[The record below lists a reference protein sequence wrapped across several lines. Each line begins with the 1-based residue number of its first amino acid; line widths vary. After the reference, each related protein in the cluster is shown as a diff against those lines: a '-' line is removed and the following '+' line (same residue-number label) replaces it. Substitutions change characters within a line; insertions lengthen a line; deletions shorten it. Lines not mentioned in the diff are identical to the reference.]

1 MNQTNN
7 FLFKSLNNEQLQAVN
22 HVHGPLLV
30 VAGAGSGK
38 TKALTHRI
46 ANLIENNS
54 VDPYNIL
61 AVTFTNKAAKEM
73 KARLEILLAQELAMN
88 QFGQPW
94 STLSEID
101 QNQLRTSIHRD
112 KLNDLWIG
120 TFHSLFSRLLRY
132 DIEKYND
139 PEGLKWSRQFSIY
152 DETDSQTL
160 VKEIVIQDM
169 NLDPKRFDPKKI
181 KRAISNAKNQCFTSN
196 DLEEKADNQF
206 DKTVAEAYKRYR
218 ISLSRN
224 NALDFDDLL
233 LLPVFLLRQN
243 SLVRDY
249 WHKRFHHILV
259 DEYQDT
265 NRTQYELIKLITA
278 GNTEPKEFCNWEG
291 RSIFVVGDADQSIY
305 SFRAADFRILIGFQE
320 DFRNSSNNDNKASL
334 IKLENNYRSS
344 SNILN
349 AANSLIENNAE
360 RIDKVLR
367 PTKDKGELLKLL
379 SCDDEISEA
388 EAITNKLKI
397 LNNSNKKSI
406 WKNFA
411 ILYRTR
417 AQSRV
422 LEESLVRWRIPY
434 TIFGGLRFYD
444 RREIKDAIAY
454 LKVLVNSSDNVS
466 LLRIINVPRRGI
478 GKTTIQKLNDLSNRL
493 NMPLWEVLNDKQ
505 SLEDT
510 VGRSSRGI
518 NKFTEIMNDLLC
530 YLENS
535 GPAQLLQLILEK
547 SGYLSDLLAN
557 SSEDSEDR
565 RNNLQELI
573 NAATQYEE
581 ETENGDVEGFL
592 STAALTTENDT
603 SKDNPNSVT
612 LMTLH
617 NSKGLEFQN
626 VFITGLEQGLF
637 PSHRS
642 IDTPSL
648 LEEERRLCYVGITRA
663 KERVF
668 LSHARQRRLWGGMRE
683 VTIPSIFLAEIPEH
697 LIDGEVPQTG
707 GASIRRDWHLDR
719 LTRVDRDSNNT
730 ILDKPTNAVRKMY
743 SGPSKGKNWKVGDK
757 LIHSKFGKGEI
768 IHIFG
773 NGEKISLAV
782 KFGNKGSKIL
792 DPRLAPIR
800 LTTSN

>member
-1 MNQTNN
+1 MHQTNN
-7 FLFKSLNNEQLQAVN
+7 FLFKSLNNAQLKAVN
-22 HVHGPLLV
+22 HINGPLLV

-73 KARLEILLAQELAMN
+73 KARLQVLLAQEIALN

-94 STLSEID
+94 STLKEFD
-101 QNQLRTSIHRD
+101 QNQLRTNIDQER
-112 KLNDLWIG
+112 LRDLWIG
-120 TFHSLFSRLLRY
+120 TFHALFSRLLRY
-132 DIEKYND
+132 DIEKYQD
-139 PEGLKWSRQFSIY
+139 PEGLTWTRQFSIY

-160 VKEIVIQDM
+160 VKEIVGQDM
-169 NLDPKRFDPKKI
+169 GLDPKRFDPKKI
-181 KRAISNAKNQCFTSN
+181 KRAISNAKNQCFTTN
-196 DLEEKADNQF
+196 DLEEKADNHF
-206 DKTVAEAYKRYR
+206 DKIIADVYRRYR
-218 ISLSRN
+218 ISLSKN

-243 SLVRDY
+243 DLVRDY
-249 WHKRFHHILV
+249 WHKRFQHVLV

-278 GNTEPKEFCNWEG
+278 GNTEPNKFCKWND

-320 DFRNSSNNDNKASL
+320 DFKNSSNNDQKASL
-334 IKLENNYRSS
+334 VKLEENYRSS
-344 SNILN
+344 SNILT
-349 AANSLIENNAE
+349 AANSLIENNTE
-360 RIDKVLR
+360 RIDKVLKATR
-367 PTKDKGELLKLL
+367 KEGELLKLL

-388 EAITNKLKI
+388 EAITTKLRS
-397 LNNSNKKSI
+397 LNNYNNQPI

-444 RREIKDAIAY
+444 RREVKDAVAY

-478 GKTTIQKLNDLSNRL
+478 GKTTIQKLNELSNKL
-493 NMPLWEVLNDKQ
+493 NIPLWEVINDKQ
-505 SLEDT
+505 SLVET
-510 VGRSSRGI
+510 LGRSSKGI
-518 NKFTEIMNDLLC
+518 NKFTELMNDLLC
-530 YLENS
+530 YVENS
-535 GPAQLLQLILEK
+535 GPAQILQLILEK
-547 SGYLSDLLAN
+547 SGYLSDLLT
-557 SSEDSEDR
+557 SGSEESEDR

-573 NAATQYEE
+573 NAATQFEE
-581 ETENGDVEGFL
+581 ETENPDLEGFL
-592 STAALTTENDT
+592 STAALTTDNDT
-603 SKDNPNSVT
+603 KKNHPNSVT

-668 LSHARQRRLWGGMRE
+668 LSHARERRLWGGMRE
-683 VTIPSIFLAEIPEH
+683 ATIPSIFLSEIPEK
-697 LIDGEVPQTG
+697 LIDGELPQSG
-707 GASIRRDWHLDR
+707 GASIRRDRHLDR
-719 LTRVDRDSNNT
+719 LTRVDRNDSNEFINRP
-730 ILDKPTNAVRKMY
+730 INAVRKLY
-743 SGPSKGKNWKVGDK
+743 SGPSKGKSWLIGDK
-757 LIHSKFGKGEI
+757 VIHSKFGKGEI

-773 NGEKISLAV
+773 SGEKISLAV
-782 KFGNKGSKIL
+782 KFGDKGSKIL

-800 LTTSN
+800 AIK

>member
-1 MNQTNN
+1 MSQTNN
-7 FLFKSLNNEQLQAVN
+7 FLFKSLNNEQLQAVK
-22 HVHGPLLV
+22 HVYGPLLV

-54 VDPYNIL
+54 IDPYNIL

-73 KARLEILLAQELAMN
+73 KARLEVLLAQELAFN

-94 STLSEID
+94 TTLKEID
-101 QNQLRTSIHRD
+101 QNQLRTNVHQER
-112 KLNDLWIG
+112 LQDLWIG

-132 DIEKYND
+132 DIEKYTD
-139 PEGLKWSRQFSIY
+139 PEGLKWTRQFSIY

-160 VKEIVIQDM
+160 VKEIISQDM
-169 NLDPKRFDPKKI
+169 NLDPKRYDPKKI
-181 KRAISNAKNQCFTSN
+181 KRLISNAKNQCLNSN
-196 DLEEKADNQF
+196 DLLAKADNNF

-218 ISLSRN
+218 ISLSKN
-224 NALDFDDLL
+224 NSLDFDDLL

-243 SLVRDY
+243 DIVRDY
-249 WHKRFHHILV
+249 WHKRFKHILV

-278 GNTEPKEFCNWEG
+278 GNTEPKKFFSWED

-320 DFRNSSNNDNKASL
+320 DFKNSLYDNTKSSL
-334 IKLENNYRSS
+334 IKLEENYRSS
-344 SNILN
+344 SNILD
-349 AANSLIENNAE
+349 AANSLIENNSE
-360 RIDKVLR
+360 RIDKVLKA
-367 PTKDKGELLKLL
+367 TKEKGELLKLL

-388 EAITNKLKI
+388 EAITNKIKL
-397 LNNSNKKSI
+397 LNNNNQKPI

-478 GKTTIQKLNDLSNRL
+478 GKTTIQKLNELSNRL
-493 NMPLWEVLNDKQ
+493 NIPLWEVLNDKQ
-505 SLEDT
+505 SLEET
-510 VGRSSRGI
+510 IGRSSKGI
-518 NKFTEIMNDLLC
+518 NKFTKVMNDLLC

-547 SGYLSDLLAN
+547 SGYLSDLL
-557 SSEDSEDR
+557 SSGTEESEDR

-581 ETENGDVEGFL
+581 ETESGDVEGFL
-592 STAALTTENDT
+592 STAALTTDNDT
-603 SKDNPNSVT
+603 QKNNPNSVT

-668 LSHARQRRLWGGMRE
+668 LSHARERRLWGGMRE
-683 VTIPSIFLAEIPEH
+683 ATIPSIFLSEIPED
-697 LIDGEVPQTG
+697 LMDGELPQTG

-719 LTRVDRDSNNT
+719 LTRVDRNNPNEFVN
-730 ILDKPTNAVRKMY
+730 KPINAVRKLY
-743 SGPSKGKNWKVGDK
+743 SGPSKGKSWIVGDK

-773 NGEKISLAV
+773 SGEKISLAV
-782 KFGNKGSKIL
+782 KFGDKGSKIL

-800 LTTSN
+800 YVS

>member
-1 MNQTNN
+1 MHQTNN
-7 FLFKSLNNEQLQAVN
+7 FLFQTLNNEQLQAVK
-22 HVHGPLLV
+22 HVYGPLLV

-54 VDPYNIL
+54 IDPYNIL

-73 KARLEILLAQELAMN
+73 KARLEVLLAQELALN

-94 STLSEID
+94 STLREID
-101 QNQLRTSIHRD
+101 QNQLRANIYQER
-112 KLNDLWIG
+112 LNDLWIG
-120 TFHSLFSRLLRY
+120 TFHSLFSRLLRF

-139 PEGLKWSRQFSIY
+139 PEGLKWTRQFSIY

-160 VKEIVIQDM
+160 VKEIVTQDM
-169 NLDPKRFDPKKI
+169 SLDPKRFDPKKI

-196 DLEEKADNQF
+196 DLEEKADNHF
-206 DKTVAEAYKRYR
+206 DKIIADAYKRYR
-218 ISLSRN
+218 VSLSKN

-243 SLVRDY
+243 DLVRDY
-249 WHKRFHHILV
+249 WHKRFQHILV

-278 GNTEPKEFCNWEG
+278 GNTAPEKFSNWKD

-320 DFRNSSNNDNKASL
+320 DFKNASNNNKASL

-349 AANSLIENNAE
+349 AANALIENNTE

-367 PTKDKGELLKLL
+367 PTKGKGDLLKLL

-388 EAITNKLKI
+388 EAITNKLKL
-397 LNNSNKKSI
+397 LNNSNQNPI

-478 GKTTIQKLNDLSNRL
+478 GKTTIQKLNDLSARL
-493 NMPLWEVLNDKQ
+493 NIPLWEVLNDKQ
-505 SLEDT
+505 SLEET
-510 VGRSSRGI
+510 IGRSSKGI
-518 NKFTEIMNDLLC
+518 NKFTALMNDLLC

-547 SGYLSDLLAN
+547 SGYISDLLASN
-557 SSEDSEDR
+557 TEESEER

-592 STAALTTENDT
+592 STAALTTDNDT
-603 SKDNPNSVT
+603 KKNNPNSVT

-626 VFITGLEQGLF
+626 VFITGMEQGLF

-668 LSHARQRRLWGGMRE
+668 LCHARERRLWGGMRE
-683 VTIPSIFLAEIPEH
+683 ATIPSIFLSEIPED
-697 LIDGEVPQTG
+697 LIDGELPQTG
-707 GASIRRDWHLDR
+707 GVSIRRDWHLDR
-719 LTRVDRDSNNT
+719 LTRVDRNNANEF
-730 ILDKPTNAVRKMY
+730 IKPINAVRKLY
-743 SGPSKGKNWKVGDK
+743 SGPSKGKSWLIGDK

-773 NGEKISLAV
+773 SGEKISLAV
-782 KFGNKGSKIL
+782 KFGDKGSKIL

-800 LTTSN
+800 AINKNS

>member
-1 MNQTNN
+1 MNQINN
-7 FLFKSLNNEQLQAVN
+7 FLFNSLNNEQLKAVN
-22 HVHGPLLV
+22 HVNGPLLV
-30 VAGAGSGK
+30 IAGAGSGK

-73 KARLEILLAQELAMN
+73 KARLEVLLAQEIAFN

-94 STLSEID
+94 STLKEFD
-101 QNQLRTSIHRD
+101 QNQLRANIHKER
-112 KLNDLWIG
+112 LQDLWIG
-120 TFHSLFSRLLRY
+120 TFHALFSRLLRY
-132 DIEKYND
+132 DIEKYKD
-139 PEGLKWSRQFSIY
+139 PEDLKWTKQFSIY

-160 VKEIVIQDM
+160 VKEIVTQDM
-169 NLDPKRFDPKKI
+169 GLDPKRFDPKKI
-181 KRAISNAKNQCFTSN
+181 KRAISNAKNQCLTAN
-196 DLEEKADNQF
+196 DLEEKADNHF
-206 DKTVAEAYKRYR
+206 DKIIADSYKRYR
-218 ISLSRN
+218 ISLSKN

-243 SLVRDY
+243 NLVRDY
-249 WHKRFHHILV
+249 WHKRFKHILV

-265 NRTQYELIKLITA
+265 NRTQYELIKLISA
-278 GNTEPKEFCNWEG
+278 GNIETNKFAGWED

-320 DFRNSSNNDNKASL
+320 DFKNYSNNDQKASL
-334 IKLENNYRSS
+334 VKLEDNYRSS
-344 SNILN
+344 SNILK
-349 AANSLIENNAE
+349 AANSLIENNTE

-367 PTKDKGELLKLL
+367 PTKEEGELLKLL
-379 SCDDEISEA
+379 SCDDEIAEA
-388 EAITNKLKI
+388 EAITTKLRS
-397 LNNSNKKSI
+397 LNNYNKQPN
-406 WKNFA
+406 WRNFA

-493 NMPLWEVLNDKQ
+493 NIPLWEVLNDKQ
-505 SLEDT
+505 SLNET
-510 VGRSSRGI
+510 IGRSSKGI
-518 NKFTEIMNDLLC
+518 HKFTELMNDLLC

-547 SGYLSDLLAN
+547 SGYLSDLLT
-557 SSEDSEDR
+557 SGTEESEDR

-592 STAALTTENDT
+592 STAALTTDNDT
-603 SKDNPNSVT
+603 KKNNPNSVT

-642 IDTPSL
+642 VDSPSL

-668 LSHARQRRLWGGMRE
+668 LSHARERRLWGGIRE
-683 VTIPSIFLAEIPEH
+683 ATIPSIFLSEIPEE
-697 LIDGEVPQTG
+697 IMDGELPQTG
-707 GASIRRDWHLDR
+707 GASIRRDWHLER
-719 LTRVDRDSNNT
+719 LTRVDRNIT
-730 ILDKPTNAVRKMY
+730 GEFAKPINAVRKLY
-743 SGPSKGKNWKVGDK
+743 SGPSKGKSWAIGDT
-757 LIHSKFGKGEI
+757 LIHSKFGKGEV

-773 NGEKISLAV
+773 SGEKISLAV
-782 KFGNKGSKIL
+782 KFGDKGSKIL

-800 LTTSN
+800 AIN

>member
-1 MNQTNN
+1 MHQTNN
-7 FLFKSLNNEQLQAVN
+7 FLFKSLNNEQLQAVK
-22 HVHGPLLV
+22 HVFGPLLV

-46 ANLIENNS
+46 ANLIENNAI
-54 VDPYNIL
+54 DPYNIL

-73 KARLEILLAQELAMN
+73 KARLEVLLAQELAFN

-94 STLSEID
+94 STLKEID
-101 QNQLRTSIHRD
+101 QNQLRTNVYQDRL
-112 KLNDLWIG
+112 KDLWIG

-139 PEGLKWSRQFSIY
+139 PEGLKWTRQFSIY

-160 VKEIVIQDM
+160 VKEIVSQDM

-196 DLEEKADNQF
+196 ELEEKAGDHF
-206 DKTVAEAYKRYR
+206 EKIVAEAYKRYR
-218 ISLSRN
+218 ISLSKN

-243 SLVRDY
+243 DFVRDY
-249 WHKRFHHILV
+249 WHKRFQHILV

-278 GNTEPKEFCNWEG
+278 GNTEPQKFQNWED

-320 DFRNSSNNDNKASL
+320 DFKNGCNNEGKASL
-334 IKLENNYRSS
+334 IKLEENYRSS

-349 AANSLIENNAE
+349 AANSLIENNTE

-367 PTKDKGELLKLL
+367 ATKEKGELLKLL

-388 EAITNKLKI
+388 EAITSKLKS
-397 LNNSNKKSI
+397 LNNSNQKTI

-422 LEESLVRWRIPY
+422 LEESLVRWQIPY

-454 LKVLVNSSDNVS
+454 LKVLVNSADNVS

-478 GKTTIQKLNDLSNRL
+478 GKTTIQKLVDLSNKF
-493 NMPLWEVLNDKQ
+493 NIPLWEVLNDKQ
-505 SLEDT
+505 SIEET
-510 VGRSSRGI
+510 IGRSSKGI
-518 NKFTEIMNDLLC
+518 SKFTELMNDLLC

-547 SGYLSDLLAN
+547 SGYLSDLLN
-557 SSEDSEDR
+557 SGTEESEDR

-592 STAALTTENDT
+592 STAALTTDNDT
-603 SKDNPNSVT
+603 KKNNPNSVT

-642 IDTPSL
+642 VDTPSL

-668 LSHARQRRLWGGMRE
+668 LSHARERRLWGGMRE
-683 VTIPSIFLAEIPEH
+683 ATIPSIFLSEIPED
-697 LIDGEVPQTG
+697 LIDGELPQTG

-719 LTRVDRDSNNT
+719 LTRVDRNNSNEFIN
-730 ILDKPTNAVRKMY
+730 KPINAVRKLY
-743 SGPSKGKNWKVGDK
+743 SGPSKGKSWIVGDK

-773 NGEKISLAV
+773 SGEKISLAV
-782 KFGNKGSKIL
+782 KFGDKGSKIL

-800 LTTSN
+800 SIN

>member
-1 MNQTNN
+1 MPQTNN
-7 FLFKSLNNEQLQAVN
+7 FLFKSLNNQQLQAVK
-22 HVHGPLLV
+22 HVYGPLLV

-46 ANLIENNS
+46 ANLIEGNS
-54 VDPYNIL
+54 IDPYNIL

-73 KARLEILLAQELAMN
+73 KARLEVLLAQELAFN

-94 STLSEID
+94 TTLKEID
-101 QNQLRTSIHRD
+101 QNQLRTNVHQER
-112 KLNDLWIG
+112 LQNLWIG

-132 DIEKYND
+132 DIEKYTD
-139 PEGLKWSRQFSIY
+139 PEGLKWTRQFSIY

-160 VKEIVIQDM
+160 VKEIISQDM
-169 NLDPKRFDPKKI
+169 NLDPKRYDPKKI
-181 KRAISNAKNQCFTSN
+181 KRIISNAKNQCLTAN
-196 DLEEKADNQF
+196 DLLEKADNSF

-218 ISLSRN
+218 ISLSKN
-224 NALDFDDLL
+224 NSLDFDDLL

-243 SLVRDY
+243 DIVRDY
-249 WHKRFHHILV
+249 WHKRFKHILV

-278 GNTEPKEFCNWEG
+278 GNTEPKKFFNWED

-320 DFRNSSNNDNKASL
+320 DFKTSINDDTKSSL
-334 IKLENNYRSS
+334 IKLEENYRSS
-344 SNILN
+344 SNILD
-349 AANSLIENNAE
+349 AANSLIENNSE
-360 RIDKVLR
+360 RIDKVLKA
-367 PTKDKGELLKLL
+367 TKEKGELLTLL

-388 EAITNKLKI
+388 EAITNKIKS
-397 LNNSNKKSI
+397 LNNYNQNPI

-478 GKTTIQKLNDLSNRL
+478 GKTTIQKLNELSNRL
-493 NMPLWEVLNDKQ
+493 NIPLWEVLNDKQ
-505 SLEDT
+505 SLEET
-510 VGRSSRGI
+510 IGRSSKGI

-547 SGYLSDLLAN
+547 SGYLSDLL
-557 SSEDSEDR
+557 SSGTEESEDR

-581 ETENGDVEGFL
+581 ETESGDVEGFL
-592 STAALTTENDT
+592 STAALTTDNDT
-603 SKDNPNSVT
+603 KKNNPNSVT

-668 LSHARQRRLWGGMRE
+668 LSHARERRLWGGMRE
-683 VTIPSIFLAEIPEH
+683 ATIPSIFLSEIPED
-697 LIDGEVPQTG
+697 LMDGELPQTG

-719 LTRVDRDSNNT
+719 LTRVDRNNPNEFVN
-730 ILDKPTNAVRKMY
+730 KPINAVRKLY
-743 SGPSKGKNWKVGDK
+743 SGPSKGKSWIVGDM

-773 NGEKISLAV
+773 SGEKISLAV
-782 KFGNKGSKIL
+782 KFGDKGSKIL

-800 LTTSN
+800 YVS

>member
-1 MNQTNN
+1 MHQTNN
-7 FLFKSLNNEQLQAVN
+7 FLFKSLNNAQLKAVN
-22 HVHGPLLV
+22 HINGPLLV

-73 KARLEILLAQELAMN
+73 KARLQVLLAQEIALN

-94 STLSEID
+94 STLKEFD
-101 QNQLRTSIHRD
+101 QNQLRTNIDQER
-112 KLNDLWIG
+112 LRDLWIG
-120 TFHSLFSRLLRY
+120 TFHALFSRLLRY
-132 DIEKYND
+132 DIEKYQD
-139 PEGLKWSRQFSIY
+139 PEGLTWTRQFSIY

-160 VKEIVIQDM
+160 VKEIVGQDM
-169 NLDPKRFDPKKI
+169 SLDPKRFDPKKI
-181 KRAISNAKNQCFTSN
+181 KRAISNAKNQCFTPN
-196 DLEEKADNQF
+196 DLEEKADNHF
-206 DKTVAEAYKRYR
+206 DKIIADAYRRYR
-218 ISLSRN
+218 ISLSKN

-243 SLVRDY
+243 DLVRDY
-249 WHKRFHHILV
+249 WHKRFQHVLV

-265 NRTQYELIKLITA
+265 NRTQYELIKLITT
-278 GNTEPKEFCNWEG
+278 GNTEPDKFCEWND

-320 DFRNSSNNDNKASL
+320 DFKNASNNDQKASL
-334 IKLENNYRSS
+334 VKLEENYRSS
-344 SNILN
+344 SNILT
-349 AANSLIENNAE
+349 AANSLIENNTE

-367 PTKDKGELLKLL
+367 PTREEGELLKLL

-388 EAITNKLKI
+388 EAITTKLRS
-397 LNNSNKKSI
+397 LNNYNNQPI

-444 RREIKDAIAY
+444 RREVKDAVAY

-478 GKTTIQKLNDLSNRL
+478 GKTTIQKLNELSNKL
-493 NMPLWEVLNDKQ
+493 NIPLWEVINDKQ
-505 SLEDT
+505 SLDET
-510 VGRSSRGI
+510 IGRSSKGI
-518 NKFTEIMNDLLC
+518 NKFTELMNDLLC
-530 YLENS
+530 YVENS
-535 GPAQLLQLILEK
+535 GPAQILQLILEK
-547 SGYLSDLLAN
+547 SGYLSDLLT
-557 SSEDSEDR
+557 SGSEESEDR

-573 NAATQYEE
+573 NAATQFEE
-581 ETENGDVEGFL
+581 ETENPDVEGFL
-592 STAALTTENDT
+592 STAALTTDNDT
-603 SKDNPNSVT
+603 KKNHPNSVT

-668 LSHARQRRLWGGMRE
+668 LSHARERRLWGGMRE
-683 VTIPSIFLAEIPEH
+683 ATIPSIFLSEIPEE
-697 LIDGEVPQTG
+697 LIDGELPQSG
-707 GASIRRDWHLDR
+707 GASIRRDRHLDR
-719 LTRVDRDSNNT
+719 LTRVDRNDSNEFINRP
-730 ILDKPTNAVRKMY
+730 INAVRKLY
-743 SGPSKGKNWKVGDK
+743 SGPSKGKSWLIGDK
-757 LIHSKFGKGEI
+757 VIHSKFGKGEI

-773 NGEKISLAV
+773 SGEKISLAV
-782 KFGNKGSKIL
+782 KFGDKGSKIL

-800 LTTSN
+800 AIK